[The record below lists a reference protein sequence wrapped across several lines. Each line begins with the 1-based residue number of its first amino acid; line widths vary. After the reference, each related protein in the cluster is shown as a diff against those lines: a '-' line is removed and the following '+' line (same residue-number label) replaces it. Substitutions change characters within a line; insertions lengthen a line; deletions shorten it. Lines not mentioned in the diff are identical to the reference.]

1 MDIPSG
7 PLESYV
13 IVCLARTLPRV
24 RFLAGVAGVL
34 VVILICSM
42 GRVALAANDIPH
54 VETVLNSQN
63 AYISPSTIKAGKA
76 QAGDVQRLEQEATAE
91 ANRGVPT
98 KIAIFTQLPVNSAG
112 VHMSTPLAA
121 RIIRRFLDF
130 HGNLVLITPPV
141 INIAISSDKLSSAQ
155 EHDVALRAERQCH
168 LAPVNCAIATSR
180 NAADTYKSI
189 INNDTRNAAIF
200 WLVVLLVIGG
210 IIGFFVRRARKKHG
224 TSRARL
230 DDLRTAASN
239 TLSLA
244 DEAVTEIEASSGQM
258 QPQVRADY
266 DRALGLRDRAR
277 AELDRANTPAAL
289 TQTNQDAAQAVLALQ
304 GVMRSLGIQNP
315 LANTLD
321 LPGHRCFYCGRDD
334 RPPYTARTIDDG
346 KGNSLQIEVC
356 AVDLQQL
363 ERGRTP
369 QIATVQQGGT
379 PMPWWA
385 QPGNPYYYSYGG
397 PTWQYWLPFWIGMD
411 VGGWYGGGWYNY
423 GPGYGDVGGYG
434 YGDGG
439 YGDGGYGDGGQTP
452 SDSGGADFGGG
463 NWSGGGGDSGGWS
476 GGGDSSGGWG
486 GGGDSAG
493 GDSGGADFGGG
504 DWGGGGDGGGGDGG
518 GGDGGGW

>member
-1 MDIPSG
+1 M
-7 PLESYV
+7 
-13 IVCLARTLPRV
+13 IVRLMHGLCRF
-24 RFLAGVAGVL
+24 RFLVFVTGVLGVAL
-34 VVILICSM
+34 ACSAAP
-42 GRVALAANDIPH
+42 RALAANDIPN

-63 AYISPSTIKAGKA
+63 AYISQSTIKAGKA

-98 KIAIFTQLPVNSAG
+98 KIAIFTQLPVVRAG
-112 VHMSTPLAA
+112 VRMSTPLAA
-121 RIIRRFLDF
+121 SIIRKFLDF
-130 HGNLVLITPPV
+130 HGNLVLVTPPG
-141 INIAISSDKLSSAQ
+141 IDLAISSDKLSPAQ
-155 EHDVALRAERQCH
+155 EHDAALLAERQCH
-168 LAPVNCAIATSR
+168 TAPVNCAIATSR
-180 NAADTYKSI
+180 AAADSYKSI
-189 INNDTRNAAIF
+189 VNNDTRNAAIF
-200 WLVVLLVIGG
+200 WLVVLVVIGG
-210 IIGFFVRRARKKHG
+210 IIGFFVRRARKKRG
-224 TSRARL
+224 NSRARL

-244 DEAVTEIEASSGQM
+244 DEAVTEIEASATQM
-258 QPQVRADY
+258 QPQVRAEY

-277 AELDRANTPAAL
+277 AELDRASTPAAL

-334 RPPYTARTIDDG
+334 RPPFTQRTIDDG
-346 KGNSLQIEVC
+346 QGNSLQIEVC

-439 YGDGGYGDGGQTP
+439 YGDGGSGGYGDGGYGDGGQTP
-452 SDSGGADFGGG
+452 SDSGGADFGSGG
-463 NWSGGGGDSGGWS
+463 WSGGGGDSGGWS
-476 GGGDSSGGWG
+476 SGGDSSSGWGGGDSS
-486 GGGDSAG
+486 

-504 DWGGGGDGGGGDGG
+504 DWGGGGDSGGGDS
-518 GGDGGGW
+518 GGGW

>member
-1 MDIPSG
+1 M
-7 PLESYV
+7 
-13 IVCLARTLPRV
+13 IVCVARELCRF
-24 RFLAGVAGVL
+24 RFLVGVASVVL
-34 VVILICSM
+34 FALVFSSSQFV
-42 GRVALAANDIPH
+42 LAATVIQH

-63 AYISPSTIKAGKA
+63 AYVSQSTIKAGKA

-98 KIAIFTQLPVNSAG
+98 KIAIFSQLPVNSAG
-112 VHMSTPLAA
+112 VRMPPPLAA
-121 RIIRRFLDF
+121 RVIRRFLDF
-130 HGNLVLITPPV
+130 HGNLILVTPPG
-141 INIAISSDKLSSAQ
+141 IYIAISSDKLSSAQ

-168 LAPVNCAIATSR
+168 LAPVNCAIAASR

-189 INNDTRNAAIF
+189 VNNDNRNAAIF

-210 IIGFFVRRARKKHG
+210 IIGLFVRRARKKQG
-224 TSRARL
+224 ISRARR

-244 DEAVTEIEASSGQM
+244 DEAVTKIEASAGQM
-258 QPQVRADY
+258 QPQVRAEY

-304 GVMRSLGIQNP
+304 GVMRSLGIENP
-315 LANTLD
+315 LANTMD

-334 RPPYTARTIDDG
+334 RPPYTPRTIDDG

-439 YGDGGYGDGGQTP
+439 YGDGSSGGYGNGGQTP
-452 SDSGGADFGGG
+452 SDSGGADFGSG
-463 NWSGGGGDSGGWS
+463 NGSGGGGDSGGWS

-486 GGGDSAG
+486 GGGDSTGGG

-504 DWGGGGDGGGGDGG
+504 DWGGGGDSGGDGGGGDGG
-518 GGDGGGW
+518 GGDGGGGW

>member
-1 MDIPSG
+1 M
-7 PLESYV
+7 
-13 IVCLARTLPRV
+13 IVRLAHALC
-24 RFLAGVAGVL
+24 RFRFFAAGAVL
-34 VVILICSM
+34 LGTLICSA
-42 GRVALAANDIPH
+42 GRVALAANDIRN

-63 AYISPSTIKAGKA
+63 VYISQSTITAGKA

-112 VHMSTPLAA
+112 VRMPPPLAA

-130 HGNLVLITPPV
+130 HGNLILVTPPG
-141 INIAISSDKLSSAQ
+141 IYISISSDKLSSAQ
-155 EHDVALRAERQCH
+155 EHDVALRAERQCN
-168 LAPVNCAIATSR
+168 LAPVNCAIAASR

-189 INNDTRNAAIF
+189 VNDDMRNAAIF

-210 IIGFFVRRARKKHG
+210 IIGFFARRARKKQG
-224 TSRARL
+224 ASRARL
-230 DDLRTAASN
+230 SDLLAAARN

-244 DEAVTEIEASSGQM
+244 DEAVTEIEATSGQM
-258 QPQVRADY
+258 RPQVRAEY
-266 DRALGLRDRAR
+266 DRALGLRGRAR
-277 AELDRANTPAAL
+277 TELDGAKTPAAL

-334 RPPYTARTIDDG
+334 RPPYTPRTIDDG

-439 YGDGGYGDGGQTP
+439 YGDGGSGNGGSGDGGQTP
-452 SDSGGADFGGG
+452 SDSGGADFGSG

-486 GGGDSAG
+486 GGGDSTGGG

-504 DWGGGGDGGGGDGG
+504 DWGGGGDSGGGDGG
-518 GGDGGGW
+518 GGDGGGGW